1 MATAIMK
8 QKEVPETDDVEEIIS
23 KISEES
29 PYKRRPTQK
38 RTWMTV
44 PEMGKLLGL
53 KKTDRYWLVHKNVF
67 ESKEIAGKIRINIA
81 SFEKWY
87 ANQIKYHKVTGEEPG
102 KELKSWSYS
111 VKEVADLL
119 DVDDYLVYELLKKN
133 QMEAV
138 IVDYWK
144 RIPKES
150 FQNWYKSQSQYR
162 TKEDREKDA
171 LLEEATI
178 TMPEMAQ
185 LLGTTRSAVYTILD
199 NPKYSHFFEFIGD
212 AKLSEIN
219 TRFIERYYQ
228 SLLKKRA
235 VINPLNKTSRNEF
248 VSSSTVRD
256 VNKLLRNCFEQAVKW
271 ELMEKNPCTHATVP
285 KHKSQKRDIWT
296 ADTLMYALSV
306 CEDERLKLA
315 INLSFSCS
323 LRLGELLGLT
333 WDCVDISHEA
343 IEENRAYVFI
353 NKELQRI
360 RKESLN
366 ALDGKDV
373 LLVFPTNHKKNST
386 VRILKTPKTE
396 SSVRKIFLPKSVAN
410 MLVDWKAEQDEMKE
424 ILGDEYMDYNLVM
437 ASTFGLPL
445 GDGAIRGP
453 LKKLI
458 EDYNLPP
465 VVFHSFRH
473 SSVTYKLKLNGGDI
487 KAVQGDSGHAQVN
500 MVTDVY
506 SHILDDDRRKNAE
519 LFEEAFYEKKNLD
532 PQMHVQQENNNAT
545 VADEVD
551 PELLAKVLANP
562 EMRALLNS
570 LAKTMK

>member
-1 MATAIMK
+1 MHL
-8 QKEVPETDDVEEIIS
+8 P
-23 KISEES
+23 
-29 PYKRRPTQK
+29 
-38 RTWMTV
+38 
-44 PEMGKLLGL
+44 
-53 KKTDRYWLVHKNVF
+53 VF
-67 ESKEIAGKIRINIA
+67 DTEH
-81 SFEKWY
+81 F
-87 ANQIKYHKVTGEEPG
+87 V
-102 KELKSWSYS
+102 
-111 VKEVADLL
+111 
-119 DVDDYLVYELLKKN
+119 
-133 QMEAV
+133 
-138 IVDYWK
+138 
-144 RIPKES
+144 
-150 FQNWYKSQSQYR
+150 
-162 TKEDREKDA
+162 
-171 LLEEATI
+171 LE
-178 TMPEMAQ
+178 
-185 LLGTTRSAVYTILD
+185 
-199 NPKYSHFFEFIGD
+199 
-212 AKLSEIN
+212 
-219 TRFIERYYQ
+219 
-228 SLLKKRA
+228 
-235 VINPLNKTSRNEF
+235 
-248 VSSSTVRD
+248 
-256 VNKLLRNCFEQAVKW
+256 
-271 ELMEKNPCTHATVP
+271 
-285 KHKSQKRDIWT
+285 KRDIWT

-333 WDCVDISHEA
+333 WDCVDISPEA

-353 NKELQRI
+353 NKESQRI

-532 PQMHVQQENNNAT
+532 PQMHVQQENNNT
-545 VADEVD
+545 VANGNIKAF
-551 PELLAKVLANP
+551 PGGTLKKVPHNY
-562 EMRALLNS
+562 RI
-570 LAKTMK
+570 

>member
-8 QKEVPETDDVEEIIS
+8 QKEVPEMDDVAEIIS
-23 KISEES
+23 KISEDS

-87 ANQIKYHKVTGEEPG
+87 ANQIKYHKVTGEKPG

-119 DVDDYLVYELLKKN
+119 GVDEYLVYDLLKKN

>member
-1 MATAIMK
+1 MKLNQFALYRVDQQTEGEVLWHLPYQEAIQQNVSITVENYRLISIHEMQENEKVADIWKRMK
-8 QKEVPETDDVEEIIS
+8 QQCEVSDVLVLNQNGEIS
-23 KISEES
+23 CYYVDENY
-29 PYKRRPTQK
+29 PQY
-38 RTWMTV
+38 
-44 PEMGKLLGL
+44 L
-53 KKTDRYWLVHKNVF
+53 
-67 ESKEIAGKIRINIA
+67 AGFIRINT
-81 SFEKWY
+81 S
-87 ANQIKYHKVTGEEPG
+87 G
-102 KELKSWSYS
+102 
-111 VKEVADLL
+111 
-119 DVDDYLVYELLKKN
+119 
-133 QMEAV
+133 
-138 IVDYWK
+138 
-144 RIPKES
+144 
-150 FQNWYKSQSQYR
+150 
-162 TKEDREKDA
+162 A
-171 LLEEATI
+171 LI
-178 TMPEMAQ
+178 TME
-185 LLGTTRSAVYTILD
+185 TE
-199 NPKYSHFFEFIGD
+199 N
-212 AKLSEIN
+212 
-219 TRFIERYYQ
+219 YQ
-228 SLLKKRA
+228 
-235 VINPLNKTSRNEF
+235 I
-248 VSSSTVRD
+248 
-256 VNKLLRNCFEQAVKW
+256 
-271 ELMEKNPCTHATVP
+271 
-285 KHKSQKRDIWT
+285 
-296 ADTLMYALSV
+296 
-306 CEDERLKLA
+306 
-315 INLSFSCS
+315 
-323 LRLGELLGLT
+323 
-333 WDCVDISHEA
+333 
-343 IEENRAYVFI
+343 
-353 NKELQRI
+353 
-360 RKESLN
+360 
-366 ALDGKDV
+366 DGKKGNWIATDTIIIDV

-410 MLVDWKAEQDEMKE
+410 MLADWKAEQDEMKE

-570 LAKTMK
+570 LVKTMK